1 MKMRIAVV
9 IFVMLVPALAA
20 TASPKS
26 DKERCQ
32 EVKERIR
39 EIEARMRIGYSAS
52 QGIRLEARLRKLKD
66 ERYRLCR

>member
-1 MKMRIAVV
+1 MKKQIVV
-9 IFVMLVPALAA
+9 MTLVLLASVLFA
-20 TASPKS
+20 TASAKN
-26 DKERCQ
+26 DQEKCV
-32 EVKERIR
+32 EVKEKIR